1 MYGFRIHGN
10 LEIMIEGFSNRY
22 GPWALVTGASSGI
35 GEAFAY
41 AIAEQGINIILL
53 ARREHELDRVRTEVV
68 EKYGVECEMFAV
80 DLAVPSFIDQ
90 LETFLGD
97 RELGLVVSNA
107 GYNPVGSFEDLDRDA
122 VLRILDV
129 NDRAPLLLAQHFL
142 PALAARGRGGFLI
155 VGSIEGFNGT
165 PWSAVYSASKAF
177 VQSLGEALWGEYRK
191 RGVDVLVLAPGATD
205 TPILRAREVEV
216 PGVMTPAAVAEYG
229 LKHLANGPSAIPGW
243 SNRLILGVLKFVPRK
258 LVSISMGRALKAVV
272 ERSRA

>member
-1 MYGFRIHGN
+1 MSKDFCN
-10 LEIMIEGFSNRY
+10 LY
-22 GPWALVTGASSGI
+22 GPWALITGASSGI
-35 GEAFAY
+35 GEAFAH
-41 AIAEQGINIILL
+41 AIAARGVNVILL
-53 ARREHELDRVRTEVV
+53 ARREEELYRVRADVV
-68 EKYGVECEMFAV
+68 AKHDVKCEMLVV
-80 DLAVPSFIDQ
+80 DLAVASFIDQ
-90 LETFLGD
+90 VEAFLGD

-107 GYNPVGSFEDLDRDA
+107 GYNPIGSFEDIDREA

-129 NDRAPLLLAQHFL
+129 NDRAPLLLAQSFL
-142 PALAARGRGGFLI
+142 PGLAKRGRGGFLI

-191 RGVDVLVLAPGATD
+191 RGVDVLVLSPGATD

-229 LKHLANGPSAIPGW
+229 LKHLANGPCAIPGW

-258 LVSISMGRALKAVV
+258 LVSISMGKALKTVV